1 MQNRRNQP
9 NSQIRMS
16 SSGIKK
22 VKDDTWDEMDPTLRR
37 LNPVIGK
44 KERKKFPL
52 TLFSNKDVTDVF
64 LSMLDHVED

>member
-9 NSQIRMS
+9 NSQTRMS

-52 TLFSNKDVTDVF
+52 TLFSN
-64 LSMLDHVED
+64 